1 MTKRE
6 AKQLI
11 KEAISEGRKALLEP
25 EAKALLS
32 AWGIDAPKSVS
43 GQWPVASGLKD
54 IESTLKELTPPLVLK
69 IVSSEIVHKSDVG
82 GVIAD
87 LKGVEEISTALN
99 EMEKNIK
106 KRAPKARIEGF
117 LLEKM
122 APKGVEV
129 IIGGLMDPQF
139 GPAVMFGIGGVAVE
153 LLKDVTFRLAPI
165 KRSEAMEM
173 MKDLKG
179 YPLLTGFRGSRP
191 VDLKR
196 LADAIVS
203 VSEIVSES
211 DGIREI
217 EINPLLVYEKGVMA
231 VDARIVLTGGA
242 L

>member
-6 AKQLI
+6 AKKLI
-11 KEAISEGRKALLEP
+11 EESISAVRKTLLET
-25 EAKALLS
+25 EAKALIS
-32 AWGIDAPKSVS
+32 AWGIDVPGSI
-43 GQWPVASGLKD
+43 L
-54 IESTLKELTPPLVLK
+54 IEPEEAKAEVKVKGISPPYVLK
-69 IVSSEIVHKSDVG
+69 VVSPDILHKSDVG
-82 GVIAD
+82 GVITD
-87 LKGVEEISTALN
+87 LKGVEEISTALS
-99 EMEKNIK
+99 EIK
-106 KRAPKARIEGF
+106 RNLKKSAPKARIEGF
-117 LLEKM
+117 LLEEM
-122 APKGVEV
+122 APKGIEV

-165 KRSEAMEM
+165 KRSEAVEM

-179 YPLLTGFRGSRP
+179 YPLLTGFRGSRQ

-217 EINPLLVYEKGVMA
+217 EINPLLVYEKGVIA
-231 VDARIVLTGGA
+231 ADARIVLTGGT

>member
-1 MTKRE
+1 M
-6 AKQLI
+6 I
-11 KEAISEGRKALLEP
+11 KEATSEGRKTLLET
-25 EAKALLS
+25 EAKALIS
-32 AWGIDAPKSVS
+32 AWGIDVPKSVS
-43 GQWPVASGLKD
+43 GQWPVASSQKD
-54 IESTLKELTPPLVLK
+54 IEDAVKKLAPPLVLK
-69 IVSSEIVHKSDVG
+69 IISPDILHKSDVG
-82 GVIAD
+82 GAITD
-87 LKGVEEISTALN
+87 LKGVEEINTALN
-99 EMEKNIK
+99 EMNKNIK

-117 LLEKM
+117 LLEEM
-122 APKGVEV
+122 APNGVEV

-165 KRSEAMEM
+165 RRSEALEM

-179 YPLLTGFRGSRP
+179 YPLLTGFRGSRL

-231 VDARIVLTGGA
+231 VDARIVLAGGA

>member
-6 AKQLI
+6 AKKLI
-11 KEAISEGRKALLEP
+11 KESISAGRKTLLET
-25 EAKALLS
+25 EAKALIS
-32 AWGIDAPKSVS
+32 AWGIPLPKSVS
-43 GQWPVASGLKD
+43 GQWPVASSQKD
-54 IESTLKELTPPLVLK
+54 IEDAVKKLAPPLVLK
-69 IVSSEIVHKSDVG
+69 IISPDILHKSDVG
-82 GVIAD
+82 GVIMD
-87 LKGVEEISTALN
+87 LKGVEEINTALN
-99 EMEKNIK
+99 EMNKNIK

-117 LLEKM
+117 LLEEM

-173 MKDLKG
+173 MRDVKG

-196 LADAIVS
+196 LADAIVG
-203 VSEIVSES
+203 VSEMVSELG
-211 DGIREI
+211 GIKEI
-217 EINPLLVYEKGVMA
+217 EINPLLAYEKGVLA
-231 VDARIVLTGGA
+231 VDARVVLTGGA
-242 L
+242 I